1 MIEETTAGK
10 SIFDTPT
17 ENGEFGEALITNKS
31 LDEVILSYLTDE
43 LDD

>member
-1 MIEETTAGK
+1 MSAAARGR
-10 SIFDTPT
+10 SIFDTPDDK
-17 ENGEFGEALITNKS
+17 GEFSENLITNKS